1 MVQEEEGARGQ
12 HNTDHKG
19 ETLDQHAVEET
30 GSVENNKHEAKELW
44 ELAKQL
50 GVSGVENQEEM
61 VEKFMNMEE
70 RDNKVAG
77 KAGNKSSTS

>member
-1 MVQEEEGARGQ
+1 M
-12 HNTDHKG
+12 
-19 ETLDQHAVEET
+19 DQHAVEET

-50 GVSGVENQEEM
+50 GVSGVENQEGM

>member
-1 MVQEEEGARGQ
+1 M
-12 HNTDHKG
+12 
-19 ETLDQHAVEET
+19 DQHAVEET

-50 GVSGVENQEEM
+50 GVSGVENQEGM

-70 RDNKVAG
+70 RDSKVAEKG
-77 KAGNKSSTS
+77 GNKTSTS